1 MTVGAELVLVITALE
16 EHAGGPPKLICIT
29 KPCVE
34 VTEVIVL
41 ANGLTFFFI
50 INWGNDIN
58 DVITNNVAAIFGAA
72 NTGGR
77 PTETIGAL

>member
-1 MTVGAELVLVITALE
+1 MTVGAELVLIIKALE
-16 EHAGGPPKLICIT
+16 EHA
-29 KPCVE
+29 CVE
-34 VTEVIVL
+34 VTEVIMP

-50 INWGNDIN
+50 INWSNDIN
-58 DVITNNVAAIFGAA
+58 DVFTNNVAGIFRAA